1 MIDSVASSAAG
12 AALGIRQ
19 GQERVDFGVK
29 ALGQTAE
36 QQQQTVTTLLQGAG
50 GGNTTETRGQNLNIV
65 V

>member
-1 MIDSVASSAAG
+1 MIDSVTSSMAG

-19 GQERVDFGVK
+19 GQAQADFGIK
-29 ALGQTAE
+29 ALNQTA
-36 QQQQTVTTLLQGAG
+36 QQEQQTVTTLLQGAG

>member
-1 MIDSVASSAAG
+1 MIDSATSSTAG

-19 GQERVDFGVK
+19 GLDRVDFGVK
-29 ALGQTAE
+29 ALNQTAA

>member
-1 MIDSVASSAAG
+1 MIDSVTSSTAG

-19 GQERVDFGVK
+19 GLNQAEFSAK

-36 QQQQTVTTLLQGAG
+36 QQQQAVTTLLQGAG